1 MKQHVLSHAAA
12 VAFVLAGCSARNAST
27 LTHPTRTASY
37 PMYVTVPGTAP
48 GTGSIFQID
57 APELVDAPST
67 PVEIV
72 SGLDFPAAVTV
83 NRKGVIY
90 YTERPTASTGRIMRL
105 DAVGGTPIVVAD
117 NLADPQGLAADR
129 AGNLYVAET
138 GSGVVSLVVNPL
150 EEFDPL
156 STEDALQEV
165 ATGLAGPR
173 SLATDENDNLY
184 VTETGAGAVTK
195 LIPDGTEESIATGV
209 SNPVSAGPG
218 LVGSLFFIAGNT
230 GLVDGRA
237 VRVSQDGEK
246 ETYLDRLVN
255 PKSQAWED
263 GTIMYVAQGAPAFN
277 VIKFSRVSNLRTE
290 AASLSGEP
298 HTIVFTPLD

>member
-1 MKQHVLSHAAA
+1 
-12 VAFVLAGCSARNAST
+12 
-27 LTHPTRTASY
+27 
-37 PMYVTVPGTAP
+37 MYVTVPGTGP

-90 YTERPTASTGRIMRL
+90 YTERPTSATGRIMRL
-105 DAVGGTPIVVAD
+105 DAVGGTPIVIAD
-117 NLADPQGLAADR
+117 NLADPQGLATDR

-138 GSGVVSLVVNPL
+138 GSGVVSLVVNPSV
-150 EEFDPL
+150 EFDPAAL
-156 STEDALQEV
+156 PEEVLQEV

-184 VTETGAGAVTK
+184 VTESSAGTVTK
-195 LIPDGTEESIATGV
+195 LIPDGTEETIATGV
-209 SNPVSAGPG
+209 NNPVSAGPG
-218 LVGSLFFIAGNT
+218 LVGSLFYIAGNT
-230 GLVDGRA
+230 GLVDGTA
-237 VRVSQDGEK
+237 VRVAQDGTE
-246 ETYLDRLVN
+246 ETYLSGLVN
-255 PKSQAWED
+255 PRAQAWED
-263 GTIMYVAQGAPAFN
+263 GTILYVAQGSPAFN
-277 VIKFSRVSNLRTE
+277 VIKFSRVSNLTTV
-290 AASLSGEP
+290 AASLTGEP